1 MRILYLP
8 AANNLR
14 TMDCNKI
21 NSFQIASAYIGV
33 TIGAGFASGQEVLQ
47 FFSFFGPYSL
57 AAIALAS
64 FLFAFFAI
72 IILRFGA
79 LLNATSHREVVYQTG
94 GKAVGLAVDATITFF
109 LFGSFTA
116 MLAGTGAS
124 LSQQFGLPPLY
135 GSLFMAAIS
144 LATVLTGL
152 SGIISALSL
161 LVPVMYAGI
170 MALAAAVFVYF
181 PDGLAE
187 MRHYAQPWK
196 AVIPFW
202 PLSALTYV
210 SYNLV
215 VAVAILAPMG
225 SMARSGPA
233 IEKGSIAGGIGLG
246 LGILAINLALLAVP
260 ESFGYPVPMGYVA
273 GLFSPLVVS
282 GYTMV
287 LLAAIYT
294 TAVGGLY
301 GFTARITSPG
311 TARFKLLAAA
321 VAIVGLT
328 ASAIGFTNLV
338 RFLYAAVGISG
349 FLLLGGLT
357 YRHIRSR
364 LRPGPFPSP

>member
-1 MRILYLP
+1 ME
-8 AANNLR
+8 
-14 TMDCNKI
+14 CNKI

-47 FFSFFGPYSL
+47 FFSFFGPLSL
-57 AAIALAS
+57 AAIAMTS

-72 IILRFGA
+72 VILRLGSK
-79 LLNATSHREVVYQTG
+79 LSATSHREVVYRSG
-94 GKAVGLAVDATITFF
+94 GRAVGLAVDITITFF

-124 LSQQFGLPPLY
+124 LNQQFGLPPLY
-135 GSLFMAAIS
+135 GSLFMAAVA

-161 LVPVMYAGI
+161 LVPVMFAGI
-170 MALAAAVFVYF
+170 MTLAGAVLIYF

-187 MRHYAQPWK
+187 MRYYAQPWE

-225 SMARSGPA
+225 SMAGSGSS
-233 IEKGSIAGGIGLG
+233 IEKGSVAGGIGLG
-246 LGILAINLALLAVP
+246 LGITAINLVLLAVP
-260 ESFGYPVPMGYVA
+260 ESFGYPVPMSYVA
-273 GLFSPLVVS
+273 GLFSPLA
-282 GYTMV
+282 GALYT
-287 LLAAIYT
+287 LILTAAIYS

-301 GFTARITSPG
+301 GFTARIASPEKH
-311 TARFKLLAAA
+311 RFKLLAAA
-321 VAIVGLT
+321 VTLGGLI

-338 RFLYAAVGISG
+338 RFLYAGVGIAG
-349 FLLLGGLT
+349 FLLLGGLA
-357 YRHIRSR
+357 YQYLRSK
-364 LRPGPFPSP
+364 LRPGPFPSA